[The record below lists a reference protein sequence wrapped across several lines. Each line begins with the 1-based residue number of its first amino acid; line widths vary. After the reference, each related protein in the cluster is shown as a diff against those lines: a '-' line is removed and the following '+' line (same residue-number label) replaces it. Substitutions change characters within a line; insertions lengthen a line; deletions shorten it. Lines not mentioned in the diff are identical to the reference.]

1 MLLIPKARVAC
12 CIVVCGFSIEGR
24 LVFFQKTTLPQ
35 QAPSFFFQKKLGQR
49 GRATGVPLD
58 TADNILARLYGVP
71 VYTPDIHHNPILRN
85 IFFRQVQESL
95 GMNDED
101 FHTWLQSPSGFK
113 ASSFFYVKIDSPIKG

>member
-1 MLLIPKARVAC
+1 MV
-12 CIVVCGFSIEGR
+12 S
-24 LVFFQKTTLPQ
+24 TLPQ
-35 QAPSFFFQKKLGQR
+35 VQS
-49 GRATGVPLD
+49 GVPLD

-113 ASSFFYVKIDSPIKG
+113 ASSFFSVKIDSPIKG